1 MRLLSSRNKSILKM
15 LRPWQWAKNL
25 LIIVPLLLS
34 NNLILEKLLNSVMLF
49 ILFSLFVSGNYI
61 MNDLNDVD
69 LDKNHPEK
77 RFRPIASGKVNKT
90 TALIISFFLF
100 FSSSFL
106 TYVYYEIEIIYL
118 FFLYLG
124 LATIYTKKL
133 KYINLIDSLTIS
145 GLFLIR
151 IIIGGVAAKVAI
163 TNYLYVFILLA
174 SMFIVYLKK
183 NSILNKDLL
192 DNNSFHKVLK
202 LQNHKFSFGK
212 ILYLLGTLVNISL
225 ILWGI
230 NSLEFKSLSQIF
242 AFFGYN
248 IIFIYITFLLIKNSN
263 KAKLEDFVF
272 GILEDRSLF
281 RSLITTFFLFIYFYF

>member
-34 NNLILEKLLNSVMLF
+34 NNLILEKLLNSIMLF

-133 KYINLIDSLTIS
+133 KFINLIDSLTIS

-151 IIIGGVAAKVAI
+151 IMIGGVAAKVAI

-281 RSLITTFFLFIYFYF
+281 RLLITTFFLFIYFYF

>member
-34 NNLILEKLLNSVMLF
+34 NNLILEKLLNSVLLF

-133 KYINLIDSLTIS
+133 KFINLIDSLTIS

-151 IIIGGVAAKVAI
+151 IMIGGVAAKVAI

-281 RSLITTFFLFIYFYF
+281 RLLITTFFLFIYFYF

>member
-34 NNLILEKLLNSVMLF
+34 NNLILEKLLNSIMLF

-106 TYVYYEIEIIYL
+106 TYVYY
-118 FFLYLG
+118 
-124 LATIYTKKL
+124 
-133 KYINLIDSLTIS
+133 
-145 GLFLIR
+145 
-151 IIIGGVAAKVAI
+151 
-163 TNYLYVFILLA
+163 
-174 SMFIVYLKK
+174 
-183 NSILNKDLL
+183 
-192 DNNSFHKVLK
+192 
-202 LQNHKFSFGK
+202 
-212 ILYLLGTLVNISL
+212 
-225 ILWGI
+225 
-230 NSLEFKSLSQIF
+230 
-242 AFFGYN
+242 
-248 IIFIYITFLLIKNSN
+248 
-263 KAKLEDFVF
+263 
-272 GILEDRSLF
+272 
-281 RSLITTFFLFIYFYF
+281 

>member
-133 KYINLIDSLTIS
+133 KFINLIDSLTIS

-281 RSLITTFFLFIYFYF
+281 RLLITTFFLFIYFYF